1 VTGGEC
7 SRGGECAGTIHI
19 CRGSGFRV
27 TGGGGDVSGAGAG
40 HGICI
45 YFGVH
50 VEACDV
56 SETMY
61 GCCGTAGDTNPV
73 IISLNKNILKVF
85 EKNVFLRVITSFTE
99 TFD

>member
-1 VTGGEC
+1 VTGGEF
-7 SRGGECAGTIHI
+7 STGGECAGTTHI

-27 TGGGGDVSGAGAG
+27 TGAGGDVGDAGVG

-45 YFGVH
+45 YLGVH

-85 EKNVFLRVITSFTE
+85 EKNVFLRVIT
-99 TFD
+99 TFRVTFH